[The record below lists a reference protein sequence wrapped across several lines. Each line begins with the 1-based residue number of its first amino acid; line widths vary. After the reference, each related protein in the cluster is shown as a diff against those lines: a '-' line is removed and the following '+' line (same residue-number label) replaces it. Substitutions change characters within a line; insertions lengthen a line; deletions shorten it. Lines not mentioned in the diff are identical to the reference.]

1 MRFLMKEIL
10 LGDAIMITLETFDP
24 FTVYKYADANSFL
37 YANCTNG
44 DIFMNGLANY
54 ILSEMN
60 LLNYANTMTPIRFS
74 PTPLIYKKLYQTIC
88 SFLNNELE
96 LLTFDN
102 VSNEVRDILG
112 IEYKFVN
119 KDGQT
124 LVQKDKIGKIGEY
137 IFHVLL
143 SSYYKV
149 HCIIP
154 KFRCTTDRNMSV
166 FGIDALFLDP
176 LSHTILFGESKVCKN
191 IDNAIT
197 LINRSL
203 VDYEQQISEEYKLVL
218 SNNDVFNLSKEFLD
232 VFKDHTDIC
241 MTFEEFVKSA
251 RIEKICVPA
260 FIAHGNSEKDNNI
273 ETYLKKMN
281 TNIMRRKY
289 FGLDTEYLF
298 ISLPIIDKV
307 KMMDIIMRKAV
318 DKCNGYRAK
327 RVSI

>member
-124 LVQKDKIGKIGEY
+124 LVQKDKIGKIGRA
-137 IFHVLL
+137 HV
-143 SSYYKV
+143 
-149 HCIIP
+149 
-154 KFRCTTDRNMSV
+154 
-166 FGIDALFLDP
+166 
-176 LSHTILFGESKVCKN
+176 
-191 IDNAIT
+191 
-197 LINRSL
+197 
-203 VDYEQQISEEYKLVL
+203 
-218 SNNDVFNLSKEFLD
+218 
-232 VFKDHTDIC
+232 
-241 MTFEEFVKSA
+241 
-251 RIEKICVPA
+251 
-260 FIAHGNSEKDNNI
+260 
-273 ETYLKKMN
+273 
-281 TNIMRRKY
+281 
-289 FGLDTEYLF
+289 
-298 ISLPIIDKV
+298 
-307 KMMDIIMRKAV
+307 
-318 DKCNGYRAK
+318 
-327 RVSI
+327 